1 MSAARLHDAIVA
13 ALRAD
18 AAVSEGVTAV
28 FASPPVRSATPYAL
42 VAEAV
47 VADWS
52 VKDAEGFEAR
62 VAAELHDAREDGA
75 AVRALADAARAAIAA
90 MPDDLGGGWRIV
102 SRAFVRQRTVRTRG
116 EWVASVEYRVRVMVW
131 V

>member
-1 MSAARLHDAIVA
+1 MSAAWLHEAIVA

-18 AAVSEGVTAV
+18 AAVAGGVTAV

-52 VKDAEGFEAR
+52 AKDAAGFEAR
-62 VAAELHDAREDGA
+62 VAVELHDAREDGA
-75 AVRALADAARAAIAA
+75 VVRGLAEAARAAVAA
-90 MPDDLGGGWRIV
+90 MPDALGGGWRIV
-102 SRAFVRQRTVRTRG
+102 SRVFVRQRIVRVRG
-116 EWVASVEYRVRVMVW
+116 QWVASVEFRVRAMAGV
-131 V
+131 